1 MKQYRVEYE
10 HDLCGE
16 IVKTIS
22 CQDIF
27 GFLQTWMIGHSQVI
41 YLLSGTENEQNQYSI
56 PSTEELELMYQDAL
70 SQDVPELE
78 MEEQVGELLDSKPE
92 KGTIVKEEYL
102 EDLDLYSWTLSNG
115 SVIWLKKQIF
125 KQIKYICWTGVWWF
139 FSV

>member
-1 MKQYRVEYE
+1 
-10 HDLCGE
+10 
-16 IVKTIS
+16 
-22 CQDIF
+22 
-27 GFLQTWMIGHSQVI
+27 MIGHSQVI

-92 KGTIVKEEYL
+92 KGTIVREEYL

-115 SVIWLKKQIF
+115 SDLVKENR
-125 KQIKYICWTGVWWF
+125 
-139 FSV
+139 FSSR